1 MGTRRALLI
10 GIDNYPGTNK
20 LNGSIADVKEIRA
33 ALEYNGDGSQNF
45 EIEELLDEPSSRIV
59 MGQIETLFATDLD
72 VALLYFSGHGYVNST
87 GSEIVFPNDISNDG
101 YYNGLQMRSVMDI
114 VNQSKAKNKIIILDC
129 CHAGDIGKYRVDIDS
144 SDLRTGVSIL
154 SACRGD
160 QTAAGRIGATSYFTA
175 ALCLALSG
183 AAADFLGNIT
193 MGNVYAY
200 IDRFFSASEQRPV
213 FKTNVTEFV
222 PLKTVPPK
230 VATDVIKE
238 IPILFPNVGDV
249 LPLDPSYE
257 FTNSVADHPDLVEPY
272 ANPENVAVMKKLQML
287 ESIGFIE
294 PIGEKHMYFAAMHS
308 KACKLTDLG
317 MYYWLLVKRGR
328 V

>member
-33 ALEYNGDGSQNF
+33 ALEYNGDGNQNF

-160 QTAAGRIGATSYFTA
+160 QTAAGRNGATSYFTA